1 MSSASEHPPNMT
13 GENTTNA
20 EEVNP
25 PLSGNNDAIGSEPN
39 PAGQTETG
47 IVAGTGTGSETG
59 LNEQIATKLERL
71 DQMDRDIAQLD
82 SITSEIST
90 GSMDGG
96 VIKPP
101 ALQDVSQ
108 QVSLLE
114 PRLSNIQSSIF
125 AHQIELRTELHA
137 MRAEFGKLQQQQDD
151 QVSKLDVLRDRLQDK
166 MNSLGLSQNTQLGIT
181 AIAGVLAIA
190 VIGWVGSSIV
200 DSIRRATSSV
210 QPDSP
215 EAFVYQHLQDIRDG
229 KLESTWAQAADSFK
243 EQAAQGNFDAYEKWW
258 DEVAYP
264 LPETAVTNVT
274 QVKLYTEWSYCNRE
288 TKEVLQNVGFWYL
301 SKVPGNEWRLDRI
314 EIPPNLPAR
323 KVGKC

>member
-1 MSSASEHPPNMT
+1 MSSASEHTPNMT
-13 GENTTNA
+13 GENTTSA
-20 EEVNP
+20 GEMNP
-25 PLSGNNDAIGSEPN
+25 SLPSNGDAIGSE
-39 PAGQTETG
+39 TVKD
-47 IVAGTGTGSETG
+47 VANADTDV
-59 LNEQIATKLERL
+59 NEQIATKLERL

-82 SITSEIST
+82 SITSEIATGST
-90 GSMDGG
+90 GGSATATAGF
-96 VIKPP
+96 
-101 ALQDVSQ
+101 QDVSQ
-108 QVSLLE
+108 QVSLIE
-114 PRLSNIQSSIF
+114 PRLSSIQSSIF
-125 AHQIELRTELHA
+125 DHQIELRTELHA

-151 QVSKLDVLRDRLQDK
+151 QVSKLDLLRDRLQDK
-166 MNSLGLSQNTQLGIT
+166 MNNLGLSQTTQLGVT
-181 AIAGVLAIA
+181 VIAGVLAVA
-190 VIGWVGSSIV
+190 VVGWVGSSIV
-200 DSIRRATSSV
+200 DAVRRATSPI

-288 TKEVLQNVGFWYL
+288 TKDVLQNVGFWYL

>member
-1 MSSASEHPPNMT
+1 MT

-20 EEVNP
+20 EEMSPSLFETFENNEAIDLETVKDVSPVATDVNDP
-25 PLSGNNDAIGSEPN
+25 
-39 PAGQTETG
+39 
-47 IVAGTGTGSETG
+47 
-59 LNEQIATKLERL
+59 IAANLERL
-71 DQMDRDIAQLD
+71 DQMDRDIAQIE
-82 SITSEIST
+82 SIASEISAET
-90 GSMDGG
+90 AGIAATTIGN
-96 VIKPP
+96 VIQNHGI
-101 ALQDVSQ
+101 QDVSQ

-114 PRLSNIQSSIF
+114 PRLSSIQSSIF
-125 AHQIELRTELHA
+125 EHQIELRTELHA

-151 QVSKLDVLRDRLQDK
+151 QVSKLNILRDRLQEK
-166 MNSLGLSQNTQLGIT
+166 MNSLGLSQTTQLGVT
-181 AIAGVLAIA
+181 VIAGVLAVA
-190 VIGWVGSSIV
+190 VVGWVGSSIV
-200 DSIRRATSSV
+200 DSIRRATSPI

>member
-1 MSSASEHPPNMT
+1 MSPSLFET
-13 GENTTNA
+13 FENNEAIDLETVKDVSPVATD
-20 EEVNP
+20 VNDP
-25 PLSGNNDAIGSEPN
+25 
-39 PAGQTETG
+39 
-47 IVAGTGTGSETG
+47 
-59 LNEQIATKLERL
+59 IAANLERL
-71 DQMDRDIAQLD
+71 DQMDRDIAQIE
-82 SITSEIST
+82 SIASEISAET
-90 GSMDGG
+90 AGIAATTIGNVTQNHG
-96 VIKPP
+96 I
-101 ALQDVSQ
+101 QDVSQ

-114 PRLSNIQSSIF
+114 PRLSSIQSSIF
-125 AHQIELRTELHA
+125 EHQIELRTELHA

-151 QVSKLDVLRDRLQDK
+151 QVSKLNILRDRLQEK
-166 MNSLGLSQNTQLGIT
+166 MNSLGLSQTTQLGVT
-181 AIAGVLAIA
+181 VIAGVLAVA
-190 VIGWVGSSIV
+190 VVGWVGSSIV
-200 DSIRRATSSV
+200 DSIRRATSPI

>member
-1 MSSASEHPPNMT
+1 MT

-20 EEVNP
+20 EEMSPSLFETFENNEAIDLETVKDVSPVATDVNDP
-25 PLSGNNDAIGSEPN
+25 
-39 PAGQTETG
+39 
-47 IVAGTGTGSETG
+47 
-59 LNEQIATKLERL
+59 IAANLERL
-71 DQMDRDIAQLD
+71 DQMDRDIAQIE
-82 SITSEIST
+82 SIASEISAET
-90 GSMDGG
+90 AGIAATTIGNVTQNHG
-96 VIKPP
+96 I
-101 ALQDVSQ
+101 QDVSQ

-114 PRLSNIQSSIF
+114 PRLSSIQSSIF
-125 AHQIELRTELHA
+125 EHQIELRTELHA

-151 QVSKLDVLRDRLQDK
+151 QVSKLNILRDRLQEK
-166 MNSLGLSQNTQLGIT
+166 MNSLGLSQTTQLGVT
-181 AIAGVLAIA
+181 VIAGVLAVA
-190 VIGWVGSSIV
+190 VVGWVGSSIV
-200 DSIRRATSSV
+200 DSIRRATSPI

>member
-1 MSSASEHPPNMT
+1 MT

-20 EEVNP
+20 EEMSP
-25 PLSGNNDAIGSEPN
+25 SLFETFENNEAIDL
-39 PAGQTETG
+39 ETVKDVSP
-47 IVAGTGTGSETG
+47 VATDVHDP
-59 LNEQIATKLERL
+59 IAANLERL
-71 DQMDRDIAQLD
+71 DQMDRDIAQIE
-82 SITSEIST
+82 SIASEISAET
-90 GSMDGG
+90 AGIAATTIGNVTQNHG
-96 VIKPP
+96 I
-101 ALQDVSQ
+101 QDVSQ

-114 PRLSNIQSSIF
+114 PRLSSIQSSIF
-125 AHQIELRTELHA
+125 EHQIELRTELHA

-151 QVSKLDVLRDRLQDK
+151 QVSKLNILRDRLQEK
-166 MNSLGLSQNTQLGIT
+166 MNSLGLSQTTQLGVT
-181 AIAGVLAIA
+181 VIAGVLAVA
-190 VIGWVGSSIV
+190 VVGWVGSSIV
-200 DSIRRATSSV
+200 DSIRRATSPI

>member
-1 MSSASEHPPNMT
+1 MT

-20 EEVNP
+20 EEMSPSLFETFENNEAIDLETVKDVSPVATDVNDP
-25 PLSGNNDAIGSEPN
+25 
-39 PAGQTETG
+39 
-47 IVAGTGTGSETG
+47 
-59 LNEQIATKLERL
+59 IAANLERL
-71 DQMDRDIAQLD
+71 DQMDRDIAQIE
-82 SITSEIST
+82 SIASEISAEAAGIAAT
-90 GSMDGG
+90 TIGN
-96 VIKPP
+96 VIQNHGI
-101 ALQDVSQ
+101 QDVSQ

-114 PRLSNIQSSIF
+114 PRLSSIQSSIF
-125 AHQIELRTELHA
+125 EHQIELRTELHA

-151 QVSKLDVLRDRLQDK
+151 QVSKLNILRDRLQEK
-166 MNSLGLSQNTQLGIT
+166 MNSLGLSQTTQLGVT
-181 AIAGVLAIA
+181 VIAGVLAVA
-190 VIGWVGSSIV
+190 VVGWVGSSIV
-200 DSIRRATSSV
+200 DSIRRATSPI

>member
-1 MSSASEHPPNMT
+1 MT

-20 EEVNP
+20 EEMSP
-25 PLSGNNDAIGSEPN
+25 SLFETFENNEAIDL
-39 PAGQTETG
+39 ETVKDVSP
-47 IVAGTGTGSETG
+47 VATDVHDP
-59 LNEQIATKLERL
+59 IAANLERL
-71 DQMDRDIAQLD
+71 DQMDRDIAQIE
-82 SITSEIST
+82 SIASEISAEAAGIAAT
-90 GSMDGG
+90 TIGN
-96 VIKPP
+96 VIQNHGI
-101 ALQDVSQ
+101 QDVSQ

-114 PRLSNIQSSIF
+114 PRLSSIQSSIF
-125 AHQIELRTELHA
+125 EHQIELRTELHA

-151 QVSKLDVLRDRLQDK
+151 QVSKLNILRDRLQEK
-166 MNSLGLSQNTQLGIT
+166 MNSLGLSQTTQLGVT
-181 AIAGVLAIA
+181 VIAGVLAVA
-190 VIGWVGSSIV
+190 VVGWVGSSIV
-200 DSIRRATSSV
+200 DSIRRATSPI

>member
-1 MSSASEHPPNMT
+1 
-13 GENTTNA
+13 
-20 EEVNP
+20 
-25 PLSGNNDAIGSEPN
+25 
-39 PAGQTETG
+39 
-47 IVAGTGTGSETG
+47 VA
-59 LNEQIATKLERL
+59 
-71 DQMDRDIAQLD
+71 
-82 SITSEIST
+82 
-90 GSMDGG
+90 
-96 VIKPP
+96 V
-101 ALQDVSQ
+101 V
-108 QVSLLE
+108 
-114 PRLSNIQSSIF
+114 
-125 AHQIELRTELHA
+125 
-137 MRAEFGKLQQQQDD
+137 
-151 QVSKLDVLRDRLQDK
+151 
-166 MNSLGLSQNTQLGIT
+166 
-181 AIAGVLAIA
+181 
-190 VIGWVGSSIV
+190 GWVGSSIV
-200 DSIRRATSSV
+200 DSIRRATSPI
-210 QPDSP
+210 QPDGP

>member
-1 MSSASEHPPNMT
+1 MSSASEHPPHMT

-20 EEVNP
+20 EEMSPSLFETFENNEAIDLETVKDVSPVTTDVNDP
-25 PLSGNNDAIGSEPN
+25 
-39 PAGQTETG
+39 
-47 IVAGTGTGSETG
+47 
-59 LNEQIATKLERL
+59 IAANLERL
-71 DQMDRDIAQLD
+71 DQMDRDIAQIE
-82 SITSEIST
+82 SIASEISAET
-90 GSMDGG
+90 AGIAATTIGNVTQNHG
-96 VIKPP
+96 I
-101 ALQDVSQ
+101 QDVSQ

-114 PRLSNIQSSIF
+114 PRLSSIQSSIF
-125 AHQIELRTELHA
+125 EHQIELRTELHA

-151 QVSKLDVLRDRLQDK
+151 QVSKLNILRDRLQEK
-166 MNSLGLSQNTQLGIT
+166 MNSLGLSQTTQLGVT
-181 AIAGVLAIA
+181 VIAGVLAVA
-190 VIGWVGSSIV
+190 VVGWVGSSIV
-200 DSIRRATSSV
+200 DSIRRATSPI

>member
-20 EEVNP
+20 EEMSP
-25 PLSGNNDAIGSEPN
+25 SLFETFENNEAIDL
-39 PAGQTETG
+39 ETVKDVSP
-47 IVAGTGTGSETG
+47 VATDVHDP
-59 LNEQIATKLERL
+59 IAANLERL
-71 DQMDRDIAQLD
+71 DQMDRDIAQIE
-82 SITSEIST
+82 SIASEISAET
-90 GSMDGG
+90 AGIAATTIGNVTQNHG
-96 VIKPP
+96 I
-101 ALQDVSQ
+101 QDVSQ

-114 PRLSNIQSSIF
+114 PRLSSIQSSIF
-125 AHQIELRTELHA
+125 EHQIELRTELHA

-151 QVSKLDVLRDRLQDK
+151 QVSKLNILRDRLQEK
-166 MNSLGLSQNTQLGIT
+166 MNSLGLSQTTQLGVT
-181 AIAGVLAIA
+181 VIAGVLAMA
-190 VIGWVGSSIV
+190 VVGWVGSSIV
-200 DSIRRATSSV
+200 DSIRRATSPI